1 MKLKFQILIML
12 CLLFGA
18 FGVLAQELPPDLTP
32 IPDPSPVDGGRETVI
47 DDVREVSPDVLRV
60 NTIQVIIGLL
70 SAFASG
76 GVIGIA
82 GVAIFID
89 RIRNDKATV
98 TALENLANSFP
109 PSTKEILE
117 KAFVTTQKIGQLG
130 AEVFDGVP
138 INEKLVQ
145 LE

>member
-1 MKLKFQILIML
+1 
-12 CLLFGA
+12 
-18 FGVLAQELPPDLTP
+18 
-32 IPDPSPVDGGRETVI
+32 
-47 DDVREVSPDVLRV
+47 
-60 NTIQVIIGLL
+60 VIIGLL